1 MPVFSDREILN
12 LKASKFLAGWETR
25 LDWLASYPSMRMLSC
40 SSAGTKTGDEI
51 EYSWTIFKM
60 SMLSAAAL
68 LDELMGVDR
77 NRAPDEKKTAL
88 HWSDPQVLY
97 NLEMSQICHH
107 LLWYPM
113 YSNSIR
119 NRLFVRV
126 MKKSRT
132 WSRSANTF
140 SADFALRS
148 CLLTRG
154 QIWVSI

>member
-1 MPVFSDREILN
+1 
-12 LKASKFLAGWETR
+12 
-25 LDWLASYPSMRMLSC
+25 
-40 SSAGTKTGDEI
+40 
-51 EYSWTIFKM
+51 
-60 SMLSAAAL
+60 MLSAAAL

-77 NRAPDEKKTAL
+77 DRAPDEKKTAL

-107 LLWYPM
+107 FTCYDIPCFQVVFAIASALVLV
-113 YSNSIR
+113 
-119 NRLFVRV
+119 L
-126 MKKSRT
+126 KKSHT